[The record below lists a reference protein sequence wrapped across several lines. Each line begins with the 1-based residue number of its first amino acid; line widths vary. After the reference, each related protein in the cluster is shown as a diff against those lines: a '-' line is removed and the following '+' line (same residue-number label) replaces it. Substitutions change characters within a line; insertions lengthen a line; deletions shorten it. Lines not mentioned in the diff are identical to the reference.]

1 MKNIFDLFKGKSKE
15 NHPTWKDIPPPDE
28 TEDADNVIKFP
39 EPRAVPPVPPVQ
51 PPKPAA
57 KECYRIGRR
66 DDGMTTLTV
75 MSGDGFGSITLA
87 MNEPA
92 CEQLIKMLRA
102 SYDGT
107 ESAS

>member
-15 NHPTWKDIPPPDE
+15 SYPTWKDIPPPDA
-28 TEDADNVIKFP
+28 TDNVIKFP
-39 EPRAVPPVPPVQ
+39 EPRSVPPVPPVQ

-87 MNEPA
+87 MNDVA
-92 CEQLIKMLRA
+92 CEQMIRMIRA
-102 SYDGT
+102 TYDDGT